1 MSTIP
6 GESTW
11 VDAGLVPP
19 DPDQAREATDD
30 VRAADHVGASRPDLA
45 DEAAEPDVVEQAMEV
60 ADEDEDDYPE
70 S

>member
-11 VDAGLVPP
+11 ADAGLVPT
-19 DPDQAREATDD
+19 E
-30 VRAADHVGASRPDLA
+30 VGAPEAEELAPAQARPDLR
-45 DEAAEPDVVEQAMEV
+45 DEAAEPDVVEQALPA
-60 ADEDEDDYPE
+60 ADADDEDDYPE